1 MVGSTSAPPAMADS
15 PNYQTVS
22 SSIGKLSIPTYETH
36 SYRNNSVTVGNIT
49 S

>member
-15 PNYQTVS
+15 PNYQAVS
-22 SSIGKLSIPTYETH
+22 SSIGKLFILPYGTH